1 MPTTRGRE
9 RGGVTMRSMN
19 GGGGIC
25 YGEDGY
31 QSRAR
36 LLRTVGAG
44 VRAGVS
50 GQRGHRLHRTPRTRT
65 RRSPLCWRDA
75 DEEKGVG

>member
-1 MPTTRGRE
+1 
-9 RGGVTMRSMN
+9 MRSMN
-19 GGGGIC
+19 GGGGGC

-31 QSRAR
+31 RSRAR
-36 LLRTVGAG
+36 LSRTVGAG

-50 GQRGHRLHRTPRTRT
+50 GQRGHRLHRALRART
-65 RRSPLCWRDA
+65 RRPPLCRRDA